1 MASKVKE
8 EVKQDNTKSLV
19 ESVEDLKTQLK
30 EYQEKAEYFK
40 NMSLKA
46 SGALEVLAQIMENK
60 ED

>member
-1 MASKVKE
+1 MASKAKAKIE
-8 EVKQDNTKSLV
+8 QDSMQSLV

-46 SGALEVLAQIMENK
+46 SGALEVLGQIMENK
-60 ED
+60 KD